1 MDIQIVPVTKNNVEQ
16 AITLACKI
24 FNDAAHH
31 DTIRDEFLHTA
42 RVKKS
47 YDDDRLLFEQKIMAL
62 VDGVPAGL
70 SGHYAYRS
78 NPQDLWLDWTG
89 IDKQFQGIGLGKRIV
104 KSAFQIAHDDSTS
117 PIEQLRIWT
126 WDEPQYDCAHHLYE
140 RMGYTKEPYNP
151 SANDGS
157 SLVIVFSQGVNGETK
172 YWADSRYELPEI
184 KQEIPRL
191 NELLAQ
197 NNARQMAV
205 A

>member
-1 MDIQIVPVTKNNVEQ
+1 
-16 AITLACKI
+16 
-24 FNDAAHH
+24 
-31 DTIRDEFLHTA
+31 
-42 RVKKS
+42 
-47 YDDDRLLFEQKIMAL
+47 
-62 VDGVPAGL
+62 
-70 SGHYAYRS
+70 
-78 NPQDLWLDWTG
+78 
-89 IDKQFQGIGLGKRIV
+89 
-104 KSAFQIAHDDSTS
+104 
-117 PIEQLRIWT
+117 
-126 WDEPQYDCAHHLYE
+126 
-140 RMGYTKEPYNP
+140 MGYTKEPYNP